1 MIFTNAISTQPKD
14 INFNLVNDYVNN
26 QATIVS
32 EHRPFA
38 RNSLK
43 GEKKNCQ
50 KALVLQKLADA
61 CLKARITHAD
71 VITLLKQLDYQVY
84 DDRREYEPNNI
95 GKYES
100 SCLGE
105 FLMQPVAMLYT
116 PTRNIYPVVKTLSQF
131 FPSYIQAIL
140 KSAGFLRKPLVC

>member
-32 EHRPFA
+32 EYRPFA

-43 GEKKNCQ
+43 GEKKNCR
-50 KALVLQKLADA
+50 VLQKLADA

-71 VITLLKQLDYQVY
+71 VITLLKQLDYQVMIT
-84 DDRREYEPNNI
+84 DVSTNQTTLDNM
-95 GKYES
+95 KA
-100 SCLGE
+100 
-105 FLMQPVAMLYT
+105 PVWV
-116 PTRNIYPVVKTLSQF
+116 NF
-131 FPSYIQAIL
+131 
-140 KSAGFLRKPLVC
+140 

>member
-71 VITLLKQLDYQVY
+71 VITLLKQLDYQVMMT
-84 DDRREYEPNNI
+84 DVSTNQTILENM
-95 GKYES
+95 KA
-100 SCLGE
+100 
-105 FLMQPVAMLYT
+105 PVWV
-116 PTRNIYPVVKTLSQF
+116 NF
-131 FPSYIQAIL
+131 
-140 KSAGFLRKPLVC
+140 

>member
-1 MIFTNAISTQPKD
+1 MIFTNGISTLPKD

-32 EHRPFA
+32 EYRPFA

-43 GEKKNCQ
+43 GETNCRESQ
-50 KALVLQKLADA
+50 ELADA